1 MLTRSI
7 HVITFPHEDAAF
19 RAHVEAAQAAAG
31 RWDGEVVERD
41 IREAYPAAVVRRAQR
56 LAELSPGVE
65 TWYVYRDGEIVAG
78 QHSADWWLDGAAAEA
93 VVDARGRY
101 VEANAAAAQLFGVS
115 RRRIIGKPAGTFTRH
130 EANEEVG
137 RRLFAALAETGT
149 LQSTA
154 VVKRPDGEEW
164 PIEFHMR
171 PTPAAD
177 GYLVVM
183 RRIQVAAKA

>member
-31 RWDGEVVERD
+31 RWDGEAVERD
-41 IREAYPAAVVRRAQR
+41 IREAYPAAVVRRAQP

-65 TWYVYRDGEIVAG
+65 TWYVYRDGEIVPG
-78 QHSADWWLDGAAAEA
+78 EHSADWWLDGAAAEA

-101 VEANAAAAQLFGVS
+101 VEANAAAAELFGVS
-115 RRRIIGKPAGTFTRH
+115 RRRIIGKAAGTFTRH

-183 RRIQVAAKA
+183 RRIQVPAKS